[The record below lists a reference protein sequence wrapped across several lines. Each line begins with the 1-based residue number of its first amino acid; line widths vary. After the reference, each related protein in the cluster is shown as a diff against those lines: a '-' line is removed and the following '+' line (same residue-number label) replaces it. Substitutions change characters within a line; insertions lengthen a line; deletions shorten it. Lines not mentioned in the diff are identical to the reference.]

1 MSDQSIKEITNLL
14 KEREK
19 KLGTMEAIT
28 KTSREKLK
36 KINNNLKRQE
46 SNLLDILSMIQED
59 ELELTKID
67 TMQTPDIND
76 IFPKIQKV
84 QNSLRKSRNSLA
96 ELIRK
101 G

>member
-36 KINNNLKRQE
+36 K
-46 SNLLDILSMIQED
+46 
-59 ELELTKID
+59 
-67 TMQTPDIND
+67 
-76 IFPKIQKV
+76 
-84 QNSLRKSRNSLA
+84 
-96 ELIRK
+96 
-101 G
+101 

>member
-1 MSDQSIKEITNLL
+1 
-14 KEREK
+14 
-19 KLGTMEAIT
+19 
-28 KTSREKLK
+28 
-36 KINNNLKRQE
+36 
-46 SNLLDILSMIQED
+46 MIQED
-59 ELELTKID
+59 ELELTEID
-67 TMQTPDIND
+67 TVQTPDIND